1 MLRVTERDLIQ
12 PGQPEMLQKLIIVL
26 NIPLLCAGRHD
37 ADHLREN
44 GGSAMVFQNTDSLRS
59 ILNIEFSEIL
69 IAPDR
74 FAKSIIAQKL
84 LIQMS
89 PGICEFRIGLGKRHE
104 IRGVQQFPLIG
115 SRNAYNLIYG
125 NFQNAQFDFVCN
137 LITVQNFLQNNR
149 MLDCGLLCTTTL
161 CAGSLFIGDNI
172 LLLDLF
178 FESHNIHP
186 SCVMI
191 AVFIVFISSN

>member
-37 ADHLREN
+37 ADHFGKN
-44 GGSAMVFQNTDSLRS
+44 CGSAMVFQNTDSLRS
-59 ILNIEFSEIL
+59 ILNIEFSEML
-69 IAPDR
+69 IASDR
-74 FAKSIIAQKL
+74 FTKSIIAQKL
-84 LIQMS
+84 LIQMP

-149 MLDCGLLCTTTL
+149 MLDCGLLCTTAL
-161 CAGSLFIGDNI
+161 CAGSLIIGDDI

>member
-26 NIPLLCAGRHD
+26 NIPLLSAGRHD
-37 ADHLREN
+37 ADYLGEN

-59 ILNIEFSEIL
+59 ILNIKFTEIL
-69 IAPDR
+69 IATDR
-74 FAKSIIAQKL
+74 LAKSIIAQKV
-84 LIQMS
+84 LIQMP

-104 IRGVQQFPLIG
+104 IRCVQKFPLIG
-115 SRNAYNLIYG
+115 SSNTYNLIRG
-125 NFQNAQFDFVCN
+125 NFQNAQFDFICN
-137 LITVQNFLQNNR
+137 FISVQNILQSNL

-161 CAGSLFIGDNI
+161 CAGSLIISDDI

-191 AVFIVFISSN
+191 AVL

>member
-1 MLRVTERDLIQ
+1 MLRVTERDLIK
-12 PGQPEMLQKLIIVL
+12 PGQPEMLQKLIIDL

-44 GGSAMVFQNTDSLRS
+44 SSSAMVFQNTDSLRS
-59 ILNIEFSEIL
+59 ILNKEFSEML
-69 IAPDR
+69 IASDR
-74 FAKSIIAQKL
+74 FTKSSIAQKL
-84 LIQMS
+84 LIQMP

-104 IRGVQQFPLIG
+104 IRCVQKFPLIG
-115 SRNAYNLIYG
+115 SSNTYNLIRG
-125 NFQNAQFDFVCN
+125 NFQNAQFNFICN
-137 LITVQNFLQNNR
+137 FISVQNILQNNR
-149 MLDCGLLCTTTL
+149 MLDCGLLGTTTL
-161 CAGSLFIGDNI
+161 CTGSLIISDDI

-191 AVFIVFISSN
+191 AVIYSIYFF